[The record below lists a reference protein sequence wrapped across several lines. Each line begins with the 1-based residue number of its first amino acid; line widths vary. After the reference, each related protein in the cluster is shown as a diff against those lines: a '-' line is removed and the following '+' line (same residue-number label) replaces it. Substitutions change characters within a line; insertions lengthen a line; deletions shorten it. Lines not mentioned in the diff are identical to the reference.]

1 MSNLNQRINIL
12 AIFLH
17 TSQWGL
23 RIRGDERR
31 FLELAKRF
39 ITLGAKLIVIEFAPS
54 IQKSYYKTDIYTS
67 IELRNKGLL
76 SVILQLIY
84 LARKLKNINV
94 IYVYNQDFSNLL
106 AGLIFKLITFKPLV
120 LVIQSLQDVDLP
132 LRVLRQIY
140 GAGAV
145 DLILISLHRYLLLPL
160 ALRLAN
166 AVFTVS
172 KTLKDRLTLRYPWI
186 KGRVYVTL
194 NGVDLDKFKPLNLEK
209 IYDAIFLGRIH
220 VQHKGIDKLLLAWKQ
235 IVRKYPRAT
244 LILVGGFESERDR
257 KILDVFVKKLNLEKN
272 IIVTGFVEDYEVVS
286 FLNKARF
293 FISLSTYEGFGLSL
307 LEALV
312 CNVPAIVSDLEV
324 FRELHGNLVFYV
336 NAKDIKELVT
346 VMERIM
352 FSPYNILVNESFTR
366 ALQSHVKKFSW
377 DLVATKEFAILKT
390 ISLGSTI
397 NKPKTRSI
405 QISSS

>member
-1 MSNLNQRINIL
+1 
-12 AIFLH
+12 
-17 TSQWGL
+17 
-23 RIRGDERR
+23 
-31 FLELAKRF
+31 
-39 ITLGAKLIVIEFAPS
+39 
-54 IQKSYYKTDIYTS
+54 
-67 IELRNKGLL
+67 
-76 SVILQLIY
+76 
-84 LARKLKNINV
+84 
-94 IYVYNQDFSNLL
+94 
-106 AGLIFKLITFKPLV
+106 
-120 LVIQSLQDVDLP
+120 
-132 LRVLRQIY
+132 
-140 GAGAV
+140 
-145 DLILISLHRYLLLPL
+145 
-160 ALRLAN
+160 LAN

-352 FSPYNILVNESFTR
+352 FSSYNILVNESFTR